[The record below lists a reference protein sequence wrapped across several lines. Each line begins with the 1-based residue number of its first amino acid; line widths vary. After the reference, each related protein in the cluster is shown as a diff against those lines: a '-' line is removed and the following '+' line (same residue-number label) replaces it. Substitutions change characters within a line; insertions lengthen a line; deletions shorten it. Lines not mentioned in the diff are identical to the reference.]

1 MIEYKIDVLGKLREA
16 GYTTYRI
23 RRDGVLPS
31 SAVKALADGKPV
43 SFATLDALCDLLG
56 CDVGDIIHKVNSARE
71 DDGPWD
77 IGNGMRD
84 LMEKYKKQED

>member
-1 MIEYKIDVLGKLREA
+1 
-16 GYTTYRI
+16 
-23 RRDGVLPS
+23 
-31 SAVKALADGKPV
+31 LADGKPV

-71 DDGPWD
+71 DDGPRD